1 MEESARVK
9 KGRKGRRE
17 AALDQ
22 KAATASRGGD
32 GVYAKE
38 IAIKS
43 AGAEPLARREIRQL
57 KSLLFR
63 RPSEEGGLGIK
74 RVVMVSRS

>member
-1 MEESARVK
+1 MSAVTMDSC
-9 KGRKGRRE
+9 GRKRTCEEWKEGRE

-22 KAATASRGGD
+22 KAAAASRGGD

-43 AGAEPLARREIRQL
+43 AGA
-57 KSLLFR
+57 
-63 RPSEEGGLGIK
+63 
-74 RVVMVSRS
+74 SRSKRD

>member
-9 KGRKGRRE
+9 NGRK

-22 KAATASRGGD
+22 KAASRGGD

-43 AGAEPLARREIRQL
+43 GGGA
-57 KSLLFR
+57 SH
-63 RPSEEGGLGIK
+63 SK
-74 RVVMVSRS
+74 RD

>member
-9 KGRKGRRE
+9 KGRKEGRE

-22 KAATASRGGD
+22 KAATAASRGGDD

-43 AGAEPLARREIRQL
+43 GGGGA
-57 KSLLFR
+57 SH
-63 RPSEEGGLGIK
+63 SK
-74 RVVMVSRS
+74 RD

>member
-9 KGRKGRRE
+9 NGRK

-22 KAATASRGGD
+22 KAATASRGGRD

-43 AGAEPLARREIRQL
+43 AGAVPLTRREIRQL

-63 RPSEEGGLGIK
+63 RPSEEAW
-74 RVVMVSRS
+74 VSRG

>member
-9 KGRKGRRE
+9 KGRK

-22 KAATASRGGD
+22 KAAAVASRGGDD

-43 AGAEPLARREIRQL
+43 AGA
-57 KSLLFR
+57 
-63 RPSEEGGLGIK
+63 
-74 RVVMVSRS
+74 SRSKRD

>member
-9 KGRKGRRE
+9 NGRK

-43 AGAEPLARREIRQL
+43 GAA
-57 KSLLFR
+57 SH
-63 RPSEEGGLGIK
+63 SK
-74 RVVMVSRS
+74 RD